1 MTKAQQR
8 SAWKTLTDLLHDARH
23 GRPVDGRVGVQM
35 AEALAPHWPS
45 FDLTLR
51 RISQR
56 MRDLGA
62 A

>member
-1 MTKAQQR
+1 MTKLQQR
-8 SAWKTLTDLLHDARH
+8 SAWKTLTDMLHDARH
-23 GRPVDGRVGVQM
+23 GRPVDARLGLQV

-56 MRDLGA
+56 LNALA
-62 A
+62 AA